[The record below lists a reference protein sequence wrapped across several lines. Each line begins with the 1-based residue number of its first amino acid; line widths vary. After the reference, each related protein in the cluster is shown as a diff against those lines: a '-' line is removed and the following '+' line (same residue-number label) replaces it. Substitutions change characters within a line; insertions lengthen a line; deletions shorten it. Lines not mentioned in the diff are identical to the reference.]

1 MRMRLEVV
9 RSGAGRLEGRLATE
23 DGTTD
28 TGFIGTLELLRL
40 IEDLATEPEPR
51 HALEPDE
58 HRDRV

>member
-1 MRMRLEVV
+1 VRRIRIEVV

-28 TGFIGTLELLRL
+28 RGFSGTLELLRL
-40 IEDLATEPEPR
+40 LEDLAVEHPQ
-51 HALEPDE
+51 ALEPDD